1 MRRLLVNCNFGS
13 PRDCT
18 RRTNVAVIVDVEDDE
33 KDISVPLL
41 QTLISLNYDVMKTHK
56 YFKEDTTFTA
66 QAF

>member
-18 RRTNVAVIVDVEDDE
+18 HRTNAAVIVDVEDEE

-41 QTLISLNYDVMKTHK
+41 QTLISLNYDVMNTHEF
-56 YFKEDTTFTA
+56 FKEDTKFTA
-66 QAF
+66 QVF